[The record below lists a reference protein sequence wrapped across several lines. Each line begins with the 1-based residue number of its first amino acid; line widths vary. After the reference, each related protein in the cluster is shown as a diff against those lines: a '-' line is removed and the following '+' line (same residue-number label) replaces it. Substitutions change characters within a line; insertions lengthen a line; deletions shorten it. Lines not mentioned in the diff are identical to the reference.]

1 MMRAQGTWIAIL
13 FAILCMAGYDERFAP
28 KLLSPETD
36 GMLNYAEHGAAQ
48 LIPTHRKTCRYDE
61 LRKLVCYQIPT
72 H

>member
-13 FAILCMAGYDERFAP
+13 FALRCMERFAP

-36 GMLNYAEHGAAQ
+36 GILNYAEHGAAQ